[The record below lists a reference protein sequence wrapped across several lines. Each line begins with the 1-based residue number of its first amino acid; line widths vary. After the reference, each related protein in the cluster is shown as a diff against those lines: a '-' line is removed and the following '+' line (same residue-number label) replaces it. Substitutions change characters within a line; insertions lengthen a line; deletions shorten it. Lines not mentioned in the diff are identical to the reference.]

1 MFLLISTIEEKK
13 NHNVTHEPRHHKVK
27 SLGFALAVVK
37 LIINL
42 VTIFSLVLN
51 DNSPKF

>member
-13 NHNVTHEPRHHKVK
+13 DLEKKITTSHEPHHHKVK

-42 VTIFSLVLN
+42 VTISSGFPLS
-51 DNSPKF
+51 